1 MKINKLNS
9 EDVIETI
16 NKHRWLKY
24 LLYAGGAVIGV
35 WLVSETSKLLT
46 INPLLSGESAI
57 YCRVS
62 IRKTND

>member
-46 INPLLSGESAI
+46 NAIINFKSFHHAI
-57 YCRVS
+57 KY
-62 IRKTND
+62 